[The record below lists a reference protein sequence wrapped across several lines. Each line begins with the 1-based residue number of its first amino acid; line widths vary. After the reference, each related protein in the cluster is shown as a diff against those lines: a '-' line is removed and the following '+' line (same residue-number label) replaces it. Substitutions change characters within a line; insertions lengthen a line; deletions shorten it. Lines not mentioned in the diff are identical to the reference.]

1 VSFDPHPEPELE
13 ALRKDTFRALEIT
26 DEHAEIRATSR
37 GELEAQVL
45 ESDRAQATAP
55 QDTSSLGCGSG
66 GELCEVG
73 GRSPVDF
80 RYRAGVVPQGGGS
93 AAAMAKA
100 QFTPAHTRAALVAGG

>member
-45 ESDRAQATAP
+45 ESDRASNGTAGHEQP
-55 QDTSSLGCGSG
+55 WL
-66 GELCEVG
+66 
-73 GRSPVDF
+73 RI
-80 RYRAGVVPQGGGS
+80 RR
-93 AAAMAKA
+93 
-100 QFTPAHTRAALVAGG
+100 